1 MSLQNL
7 FTSPL
12 PSPGPHARE
21 DTLKSICDAL
31 ESRLEAEINAQSS
44 LKQRISD
51 ADEENKV
58 GLSISPLQLA
68 HHSVPGL
75 SFNLNVFK
83 PFHFNKVNQN
93 CLSLSDDFGRGG
105 Y

>member
-1 MSLQNL
+1 MSSQNL
-7 FTSPL
+7 FPSPL

-44 LKQRISD
+44 LKQRICD

-58 GLSISPLQLA
+58 GLSISELLA
-68 HHSVPGL
+68 HHPVP
-75 SFNLNVFK
+75 
-83 PFHFNKVNQN
+83 
-93 CLSLSDDFGRGG
+93 CL
-105 Y
+105 